1 MGQDAVGWQ
10 RGAGRSLSG
19 MDALHQGLGIGL
31 SRKLDEPGSQV
42 LLQGPATQSGAGG
55 QFVAGLVG
63 DIPDCD

>member
-1 MGQDAVGWQ
+1 
-10 RGAGRSLSG
+10 
-19 MDALHQGLGIGL
+19 MDALHQGLRIGL